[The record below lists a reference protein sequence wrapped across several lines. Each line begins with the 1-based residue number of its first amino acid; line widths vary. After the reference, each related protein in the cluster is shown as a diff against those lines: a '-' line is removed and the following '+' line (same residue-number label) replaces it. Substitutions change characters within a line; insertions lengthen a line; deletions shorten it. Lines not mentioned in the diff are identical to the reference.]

1 MSVTNHERPGVYSRY
16 DASTV
21 VKGRGG
27 GGCVGLAALCGTGT
41 AGTLYTFN
49 RYEEAVTAFGG
60 EETLTELVRLLFL
73 NGAAQVKAVPVA
85 EEAGYKAAFSVL
97 EAAEDI
103 AVVVCD
109 SGELTVQQALRD
121 SVKAASEAR
130 RERIAVVGGKAGEN
144 ATALVQR
151 AEGLNSERVVLTAP
165 VGEGGGAVVA
175 AAVAGAIAGESD
187 PAIPLGGA
195 ELKGVDGLEARYGDT
210 EIDTLVRGGV
220 TPVEQAAG
228 VVSVVR
234 GVTTRTK
241 TGEAAD
247 ATWRELT
254 TIRIV
259 DDVIPTVRDALR
271 ARFRRAKNTE
281 QSRGA
286 IRSQV
291 VLELENKL
299 AREIITG
306 YGEVSVEADADNP
319 TVCLVDFSFT
329 VAHGLNQIWLNAH
342 MAVVQ
347 SYTAKSSRTSQT
359 VEAFGEDEPVATIP
373 GQRTHVIELTRLYA
387 TDEAIRDGLNFH
399 ALEDFSLVI
408 CKPDRK
414 IIYSGCQWSSIGET
428 GALGAMVVEKITIVA
443 ARRIETAV

>member
-1 MSVTNHERPGVYSRY
+1 MLTPPEIARSL
-16 DASTV
+16 
-21 VKGRGG
+21 
-27 GGCVGLAALCGTGT
+27 LAAGESKARLPFGKMLLLAILAGAYIALAGVGAT
-41 AGTLYTFN
+41 AA
-49 RYEEAVTAFGG
+49 AVTVESGSLAKLLSACVFPAGLSMVILAG
-60 EETLTELVRLLFL
+60 SELFTGNCLMVMALLERRITPAQLLRNWLTVYLG
-73 NGAAQVKAVPVA
+73 NAMGGAA
-85 EEAGYKAAFSVL
+85 
-97 EAAEDI
+97 
-103 AVVVCD
+103 
-109 SGELTVQQALRD
+109 
-121 SVKAASEAR
+121 
-130 RERIAVVGGKAGEN
+130 
-144 ATALVQR
+144 
-151 AEGLNSERVVLTAP
+151 
-165 VGEGGGAVVA
+165 VA

-329 VAHGLNQIWLNAH
+329 VAHGLNQIWLSAH
-342 MAVVQ
+342 I
-347 SYTAKSSRTSQT
+347 T
-359 VEAFGEDEPVATIP
+359 V
-373 GQRTHVIELTRLYA
+373 
-387 TDEAIRDGLNFH
+387 
-399 ALEDFSLVI
+399 
-408 CKPDRK
+408 
-414 IIYSGCQWSSIGET
+414 
-428 GALGAMVVEKITIVA
+428 
-443 ARRIETAV
+443 

>member
-21 VKGRGG
+21 VKGRGGG

-165 VGEGGGAVVA
+165 VGEGGGAAVA

-195 ELKGVDGLEARYGDT
+195 ELKGVDGLEAR
-210 EIDTLVRGGV
+210 
-220 TPVEQAAG
+220 
-228 VVSVVR
+228 
-234 GVTTRTK
+234 
-241 TGEAAD
+241 
-247 ATWRELT
+247 
-254 TIRIV
+254 
-259 DDVIPTVRDALR
+259 
-271 ARFRRAKNTE
+271 
-281 QSRGA
+281 
-286 IRSQV
+286 
-291 VLELENKL
+291 
-299 AREIITG
+299 
-306 YGEVSVEADADNP
+306 
-319 TVCLVDFSFT
+319 
-329 VAHGLNQIWLNAH
+329 
-342 MAVVQ
+342 
-347 SYTAKSSRTSQT
+347 
-359 VEAFGEDEPVATIP
+359 
-373 GQRTHVIELTRLYA
+373 
-387 TDEAIRDGLNFH
+387 
-399 ALEDFSLVI
+399 
-408 CKPDRK
+408 
-414 IIYSGCQWSSIGET
+414 
-428 GALGAMVVEKITIVA
+428 
-443 ARRIETAV
+443 